1 LGLLFSLIS
10 RPGNPTL
17 LMFTILLS
25 STTTSTGPIGG
36 APLPLISVAP
46 LIINCS
52 KGPSPLKRS
61 GASAI
66 WLIEK
71 L

>member
-1 LGLLFSLIS
+1 MLTILLFS
-10 RPGNPTL
+10 
-17 LMFTILLS
+17 TI
-25 STTTSTGPIGG
+25 TSTGPVGG

-61 GASAI
+61 GGSAI
-66 WLIEK
+66 
-71 L
+71 